1 MSFSAL
7 VPPPINGI
15 RSIFSAGSLGAAAK
29 YAGAAAVG
37 GVVAATYQIAYEE
50 GRTMVQGLRA
60 KSLARREHNDMISLR
75 RYLHSGR
82 QATAPSMAG
91 AVDDDDIRIMWSV
104 GAAQRGRGHRSAEDP
119 TRVSTRSSGP
129 ARHWLR
135 M

>member
-1 MSFSAL
+1 MSFSAS

-60 KSLARREHNDMISLR
+60 KSLARRQHNDMIMCALLQTELPLPALAELRKSRDLMREVIDRSVDPKIPGEVREVLR
-75 RYLHSGR
+75 RTLKGLMVQTT
-82 QATAPSMAG
+82 QA
-91 AVDDDDIRIMWSV
+91 
-104 GAAQRGRGHRSAEDP
+104 
-119 TRVSTRSSGP
+119 
-129 ARHWLR
+129 
-135 M
+135 